1 MAMRTSVSS
10 SATRTRGMVG
20 SRSGCGFMWILPA
33 VPNPTS
39 GARFRLLIEK
49 AEVRRMRTH
58 PLRLYWRQIIK
69 KQAVLWHRETDGEAI
84 GTPVTGDLAP
94 ERALH
99 DVATQPTAQADGHVG
114 RNQRG
119 PATQL

>member
-39 GARFRLLIEK
+39 GERFRLLIEK

-58 PLRLYWRQIIK
+58 PLRLYWRQILK
-69 KQAVLWHRETDGEAI
+69 QQAVLWHRETDGEAI
-84 GTPVTGDLAP
+84 GTPVSGDLAP
-94 ERALH
+94 ELALQDRKSTRIH
-99 DVATQPTAQADGHVG
+99 SSH
-114 RNQRG
+114 
-119 PATQL
+119 